1 MNGIE
6 KITGQISADVQKE
19 IDALMADARTRA
31 GETAQNY
38 EVQAKREADTLLE
51 RGQKRAAEHEDRL
64 VSTAR
69 LEAKKQVLAAKQDL
83 VEQAFELALKQLL
96 DLPEQ
101 EYVDLLARLAA
112 SAATTG
118 REKVALS
125 QKDRPRYGKQIVT
138 RANEILGEKARL
150 TLAEEC
156 RPIRGGLILVGD
168 RVEVNCS
175 FETLIRLQKESMT
188 AQVAQILFGNAD

>member
-6 KITGQISADVQKE
+6 KITGQIGADVQKE
-19 IDALMADARTRA
+19 IDALMADAKA
-31 GETAQNY
+31 KAEETAQRY
-38 EVQAKREADTLLE
+38 EAQAKREAEALLE
-51 RGQKRAAEHEDRL
+51 RGEKRAAEHEDRL

-69 LEAKKQVLAAKQDL
+69 LEAKKQVLAAKQAL
-83 VEQAFELALKQLL
+83 VEKAFDQALEQLL
-96 DLPEQ
+96 ALPEQ
-101 EYVDLLARLAA
+101 EYIDLLARLAV
-112 SAATTG
+112 SAVTTG
-118 REKVALS
+118 REQVALS
-125 QKDRPRYGKQIVT
+125 QKDRARYGKQIVT
-138 RANEILGEKARL
+138 RANDKLGEKGRL
-150 TLAEEC
+150 TLAGES

>member
-6 KITGQISADVQKE
+6 KITGQIGADVQKE
-19 IDALMADARTRA
+19 IDALMADAKA
-31 GETAQNY
+31 KAEDTAQRY
-38 EVQAKREADTLLE
+38 EAQAKREAEALLE
-51 RGQKRAAEHEDRL
+51 RGEKRAAEHEDRL

-83 VEQAFELALKQLL
+83 VEQAFDQALEQLL
-96 DLPEQ
+96 ALPEQ
-101 EYVDLLARLAA
+101 EYIDLLARLAV
-112 SAATTG
+112 SAVTTG
-118 REKVALS
+118 REQVALS
-125 QKDRPRYGKQIVT
+125 QKDRARYGKQIVT
-138 RANEILGEKARL
+138 RANDKLGEKGRL
-150 TLAEEC
+150 TLAGES
-156 RPIRGGLILVGD
+156 RPIRGGLILLGD

>member
-6 KITGQISADVQKE
+6 KITGQIGADVQKE
-19 IDALMADARTRA
+19 IDALMADAKA
-31 GETAQNY
+31 QAEETAQRY
-38 EVQAKREADTLLE
+38 EAQAAREAEALLE
-51 RGQKRAAEHEDRL
+51 RGKKQAAEHEDRL

-69 LEAKKQVLAAKQDL
+69 LEAKKQVLATKQAL
-83 VEQAFELALKQLL
+83 VEQAFEQALEQLL
-96 DLPEQ
+96 GLPEQ
-101 EYVDLLARLAA
+101 DYVNLLARLAV

-118 REKVALS
+118 KEKVALS
-125 QKDRPRYGKQIVT
+125 QRDRARYGKQVVT
-138 RANEILGEKARL
+138 RANDQLGDKGRL
-150 TLAEEC
+150 TLAEES
-156 RPIRGGLILVGD
+156 RPIRGGLVLLGD

>member
-6 KITGQISADVQKE
+6 KITGQIGADVQKE
-19 IDALMADARTRA
+19 IDALMADAKA
-31 GETAQNY
+31 KAEETAQRY
-38 EVQAKREADTLLE
+38 EAQAKREAEALLE
-51 RGQKRAAEHEDRL
+51 RGEKRAAEHEDRL

-69 LEAKKQVLAAKQDL
+69 LEAKKQVLAAKQAL
-83 VEQAFELALKQLL
+83 VEQAFDQALEQLL
-96 DLPEQ
+96 ALPEQ
-101 EYVDLLARLAA
+101 EYIDLLARLAV
-112 SAATTG
+112 SAVTTG
-118 REKVALS
+118 QEQVALS
-125 QKDRPRYGKQIVT
+125 QKDRARYGKQIVT
-138 RANEILGEKARL
+138 RANDKLGEKGRL
-150 TLAEEC
+150 TLAGES

>member
-6 KITGQISADVQKE
+6 KITGQIGADVQKE
-19 IDALMADARTRA
+19 IDALMADAKA
-31 GETAQNY
+31 KAEETAQRY
-38 EVQAKREADTLLE
+38 EAQAKREAEALLE
-51 RGQKRAAEHEDRL
+51 RGEKRAAEHEDRL

-69 LEAKKQVLAAKQDL
+69 LEAKKQVLASKQAL
-83 VEQAFELALKQLL
+83 VEQAFDQALEQLL
-96 DLPEQ
+96 ALPEQ
-101 EYVDLLARLAA
+101 EYIDLLARLAV
-112 SAATTG
+112 SAVTTG
-118 REKVALS
+118 QEQVALS
-125 QKDRPRYGKQIVT
+125 QKDRARYGKQIVT
-138 RANEILGEKARL
+138 RANDKLGEKGRL
-150 TLAEEC
+150 TLAGES

>member
-6 KITGQISADVQKE
+6 KITGQIGADVQKE
-19 IDALMADARTRA
+19 IDALMADAKA
-31 GETAQNY
+31 KAEETAQRY
-38 EVQAKREADTLLE
+38 EAQAKREAEALLE
-51 RGQKRAAEHEDRL
+51 RGEKRAAEHEDRL

-69 LEAKKQVLAAKQDL
+69 LEAKKQVLASKQAV
-83 VEQAFELALKQLL
+83 VEQAFDQALEQLL
-96 DLPEQ
+96 ALPEQ
-101 EYVDLLARLAA
+101 EYIDLLARLAV
-112 SAATTG
+112 SAVTTG
-118 REKVALS
+118 QEQVALS
-125 QKDRPRYGKQIVT
+125 QKDRARYGKQIVT
-138 RANEILGEKARL
+138 RANDKLGEKGRL
-150 TLAEEC
+150 TLAGES

>member
-6 KITGQISADVQKE
+6 KITGQIGADVQKE
-19 IDALMADARTRA
+19 IDALMADAKA
-31 GETAQNY
+31 KAEETAQRY
-38 EVQAKREADTLLE
+38 EAQAKREAEALLE
-51 RGQKRAAEHEDRL
+51 RGEKRAAEHEDRL

-69 LEAKKQVLAAKQDL
+69 LEAKKQVLAAKQAL
-83 VEQAFELALKQLL
+83 VEQAFDQALEQLL
-96 DLPEQ
+96 ALPEQ
-101 EYVDLLARLAA
+101 DYMDLLARLAV
-112 SAATTG
+112 SAVTTG
-118 REKVALS
+118 QEQVALS
-125 QKDRPRYGKQIVT
+125 QKDRARYGKQIVT
-138 RANEILGEKARL
+138 RANDKLGEKGRL
-150 TLAEEC
+150 TLAGES